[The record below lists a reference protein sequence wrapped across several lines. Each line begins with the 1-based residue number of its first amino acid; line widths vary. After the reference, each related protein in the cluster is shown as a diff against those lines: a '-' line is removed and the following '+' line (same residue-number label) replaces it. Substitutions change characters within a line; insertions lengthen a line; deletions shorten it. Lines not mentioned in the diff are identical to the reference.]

1 MYKYSNVH
9 TRDRW
14 NDMTLASA
22 PASTSRCFNSPE
34 TVKNSFRCC
43 QLRIQ
48 MFDRSAAVDD
58 EGVCARGH
66 APEHVG
72 QSGRVPPC
80 RRPVGAD
87 KVRRVASR

>member
-1 MYKYSNVH
+1 
-9 TRDRW
+9 
-14 NDMTLASA
+14 MTLASA
-22 PASTSRCFNSPE
+22 PASPTVRGRCFNSPE
-34 TVKNSFRCC
+34 TVKNSLRCC

-48 MFDRSAAVDD
+48 MSDRSAEVDD

-72 QSGRVPPC
+72 QSGRVPPR

-87 KVRRVASR
+87 KVRRVASQ